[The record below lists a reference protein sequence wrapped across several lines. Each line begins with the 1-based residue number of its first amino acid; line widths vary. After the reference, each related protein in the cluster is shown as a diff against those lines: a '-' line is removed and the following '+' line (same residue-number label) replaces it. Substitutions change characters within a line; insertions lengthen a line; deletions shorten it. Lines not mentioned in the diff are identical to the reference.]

1 MPVIFKDRT
10 ADVVRQVK
18 ADVSRNLETDFA
30 EVMVEV
36 AKELSPIES
45 GNNRDSINH
54 RPISEFEIHVF
65 TESGYGGFLELG
77 TSRMAAQPYFVPAA
91 VEADREFQRGMPWR

>member
-1 MPVIFKDRT
+1 MPVIFNDRT
-10 ADVVRQVK
+10 RDVVRQVNS
-18 ADVSRNLETDFA
+18 DVARHLETDFA
-30 EVMVEV
+30 EVMVEI
-36 AKELSPIES
+36 AKEGSPIES

-77 TSRMAAQPYFVPAA
+77 TSRMAARPYFAPAA
-91 VEADREFQRGMPWR
+91 VEAEREFEKGMPWR